1 MIKRGVLGEEFFI
14 NQKNFEE
21 NESLAFQLSNALST
35 VEIYEILFSR
45 NSFEKCKKMT
55 KFTKFL
61 FTDYSLNLE
70 QKIDFF
76 EFFGMSSLKLIKC
89 FKPWNKTPKPHLF
102 SYLSFHESLRIFQKI
117 TFFILKS
124 QFIDLKNVKI
134 IGRHS
139 HLNTMSSS
147 GGVLTK

>member
-1 MIKRGVLGEEFFI
+1 LARSSSLIK
-14 NQKNFEE
+14 KKFEE

-70 QKIDFF
+70 QKIDFSNF
-76 EFFGMSSLKLIKC
+76 LE
-89 FKPWNKTPKPHLF
+89 
-102 SYLSFHESLRIFQKI
+102 
-117 TFFILKS
+117 
-124 QFIDLKNVKI
+124 
-134 IGRHS
+134 
-139 HLNTMSSS
+139 
-147 GGVLTK
+147 